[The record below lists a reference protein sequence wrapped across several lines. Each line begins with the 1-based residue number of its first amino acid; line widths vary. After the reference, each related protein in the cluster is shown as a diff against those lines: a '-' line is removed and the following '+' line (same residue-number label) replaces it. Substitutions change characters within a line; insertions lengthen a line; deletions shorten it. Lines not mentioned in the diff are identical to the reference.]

1 MAYDASLRLRYSF
14 ENIIMMKSDAKSEY
28 MKAVRTTVS
37 LPTEQYQQL
46 QLLADQYGL
55 SIAWLIRQAVN
66 DFLSRSK
73 SFEPMNSR
81 PPNMED

>member
-1 MAYDASLRLRYSF
+1 MQKGES
-14 ENIIMMKSDAKSEY
+14 

-46 QLLADQYGL
+46 QILSDQHNL

-66 DFLSRSK
+66 DFLSHQE
-73 SFEPMNSR
+73 SFDPMNSKSSKL
-81 PPNMED
+81 EE

>member
-1 MAYDASLRLRYSF
+1 MQKD
-14 ENIIMMKSDAKSEY
+14 EP

-46 QLLADQYGL
+46 QQLADQHDL

-66 DFLSRSK
+66 DFLSRRE
-73 SFEPMNSR
+73 SFEPMNSQ
-81 PPNMED
+81 PSEMED

>member
-1 MAYDASLRLRYSF
+1 MQKGES
-14 ENIIMMKSDAKSEY
+14 

-46 QLLADQYGL
+46 QILADQHNL

-66 DFLSRSK
+66 DFLSRQE
-73 SFEPMNSR
+73 SFDPMNSKSSKL
-81 PPNMED
+81 EE

>member
-1 MAYDASLRLRYSF
+1 MQKD
-14 ENIIMMKSDAKSEY
+14 EP

-46 QLLADQYGL
+46 QLLADQHGL

-66 DFLSRSK
+66 DFLSRRG

-81 PPNMED
+81 PSEMED

>member
-1 MAYDASLRLRYSF
+1 MQKG
-14 ENIIMMKSDAKSEY
+14 EP
-28 MKAVRTTVS
+28 MKAVRTTAS

-46 QLLADQYGL
+46 QLLADQHGL

-66 DFLSRSK
+66 DFLSRRG

-81 PPNMED
+81 PSEMED

>member
-1 MAYDASLRLRYSF
+1 
-14 ENIIMMKSDAKSEY
+14 MKV
-28 MKAVRTTVS
+28 VRTTVS

-46 QLLADQYGL
+46 QILADQHGL

-66 DFLSRSK
+66 EFLSKRE

-81 PPNMED
+81 SPKMED

>member
-1 MAYDASLRLRYSF
+1 
-14 ENIIMMKSDAKSEY
+14 

-46 QLLADQYGL
+46 QLIADQNGL

-66 DFLSRSK
+66 DFLSRRE

-81 PPNMED
+81 PSEMED

>member
-1 MAYDASLRLRYSF
+1 MQKD
-14 ENIIMMKSDAKSEY
+14 EP

-46 QLLADQYGL
+46 QLLADQHGL

-66 DFLSRSK
+66 DFLSRRE
-73 SFEPMNSR
+73 SFEPMSTR
-81 PPNMED
+81 PSKMED